1 MEIATGL
8 RPSQRGLLR
17 RFAPRNDGGFAMT
30 TCDGF
35 DIRTRPWPLDRVHG
49 LRPLGAALH
58 LGRTAGP
65 AGNSVAW
72 LDAETNAVGRGP
84 LHSAVLIRL
93 ASAGDGCGSGTLR

>member
-35 DIRTRPWPLDRVHG
+35 DIRTRTWPLDRVHG
-49 LRPLGAALH
+49 LRPLGDALH

-65 AGNSVAW
+65 AGPSVAW
-72 LDAETNAVGRGP
+72 LATETTGLARSLGP
-84 LHSAVLIRL
+84 CVWLLGVAATSDGWLRL
-93 ASAGDGCGSGTLR
+93 TQ